1 MEKRILEKTLENAT
15 ELGHHKL
22 SIS

>member
-1 MEKRILEKTLENAT
+1 MEKRILEKTLENAI